1 MKVALLLLTLL
12 ILSNAAMAQEDTE
25 WPSLNYLRSDYRASV
40 VVARVRVTEAEIVSR
55 IPGYDDWR
63 IVCAV
68 VEPFKGK
75 FRKGQTF
82 TFYHGA
88 EAGFKKELF
97 LGEKI
102 IFLHRNYHDKEKRWV
117 YAVIENSTLPYNEDR
132 VVKLRKIKREQ
143 KKPTAKSEVRGQFGW
158 LASNH

>member
-1 MKVALLLLTLL
+1 MKIALTLLLL
-12 ILSNAAMAQEDTE
+12 LSTAAMAQDDPQ
-25 WPSLNYLRSDYRASV
+25 WPSLNYLRSDYRESV
-40 VVARVRVTEAEIVSR
+40 VVGHVRVTEAEIVNR

-63 IVCAV
+63 IVCEV

-75 FRKGQTF
+75 FKKGQTF
-82 TFYHGA
+82 TYYHGA

-102 IFLHRNYHDKEKRWV
+102 LFLHRNYHDKEKRWV

-132 VVKLRKIKREQ
+132 VVKLRKIKRSVQ
-143 KKPTAKSEVRGQFGW
+143 RKPAAK
-158 LASNH
+158 H

>member
-1 MKVALLLLTLL
+1 MRLALSLIILLST
-12 ILSNAAMAQEDTE
+12 AAIAQDDPQ
-25 WPSLNYLRSDYRASV
+25 WPSLSYLRSDYRESV
-40 VVARVRVTEAEIVSR
+40 IVAHVKVTQAEIVSR

-63 IVCAV
+63 IVGEV

-75 FRKGQTF
+75 FRKGQKL

-88 EAGFKKELF
+88 EAGFKQALF

-132 VVKLRKIKREQ
+132 VHKLRIIKRSHPSKPPA
-143 KKPTAKSEVRGQFGW
+143 KKR
-158 LASNH
+158 

>member
-1 MKVALLLLTLL
+1 MKAALSLL
-12 ILSNAAMAQEDTE
+12 ILLLSTTALAQDDPQ
-25 WPSLNYLRSDYRASV
+25 WPSLSYLRSDYRESV
-40 VVARVRVTEAEIVSR
+40 VVAHVRVTQAEIVNR

-63 IVCAV
+63 VVGEI

-75 FRKGQTF
+75 FRKGQSL

-88 EAGFKKELF
+88 ETGFKQEVF

-102 IFLHRNYHDKEKRWV
+102 IFLHRNYVEKEKRWV

-132 VVKLRKIKREQ
+132 ERKLRIIKRSAQ
-143 KKPTAKSEVRGQFGW
+143 KKSSAKT
-158 LASNH
+158 H

>member
-1 MKVALLLLTLL
+1 MKVALTLL
-12 ILSNAAMAQEDTE
+12 IFLLSTVAIAQDNAQ
-25 WPSLNYLRSDYRASV
+25 WPSLSYLRSDYRESV
-40 VVARVRVTEAEIVSR
+40 VVAHVRVTESEIVSR

-63 IVCAV
+63 IVCEV

-75 FRKGQTF
+75 FKKGQTL
-82 TFYHGA
+82 TYYHGA

-102 IFLHRNYHDKEKRWV
+102 VFLHRNYHDKEKRWV

-132 VVKLRKIKREQ
+132 VTKLRKIKRAAQ
-143 KKPTAKSEVRGQFGW
+143 RKPATK
-158 LASNH
+158 H

>member
-1 MKVALLLLTLL
+1 MSSPKIILTLLLLFGVP
-12 ILSNAAMAQEDTE
+12 AMAQDDAN
-25 WPSLNYLRSDYRASV
+25 WPSLSYLRSDYRESV
-40 VVARVRVTEAEIVSR
+40 IVAHVRVTQAEIVNR

-63 IVCAV
+63 LVCEV

-88 EAGFKKELF
+88 EAGFKQELF

-102 IFLHRNYHDKEKRWV
+102 VFLHRNYHEADKKWV
-117 YAVIENSTLPYNEDR
+117 YAVIENSTLPYNDDR
-132 VVKLRKIKREQ
+132 VHKLKIIKRSAQ
-143 KKPTAKSEVRGQFGW
+143 KTKPAVK
-158 LASNH
+158 H

>member
-1 MKVALLLLTLL
+1 MLRTVLAISLLAF
-12 ILSNAAMAQEDTE
+12 SGAASVQDDPQ
-25 WPSLNYLRSDYRASV
+25 WPSLSYLRSDYRESV
-40 VVARVRVTEAEIVSR
+40 IVAHVRVTQAEIVNR

-63 IVCAV
+63 LVCEV

-88 EAGFKKELF
+88 EAGFKQELF

-102 IFLHRNYHDKEKRWV
+102 VFLHRNYHEADKKWV
-117 YAVIENSTLPYNEDR
+117 YAVIENSTLPYNDDR
-132 VVKLRKIKREQ
+132 VRKLRIIKRSGQ
-143 KKPTAKSEVRGQFGW
+143 KTKLAAK
-158 LASNH
+158 H

>member
-1 MKVALLLLTLL
+1 MSSPKLILTLLLLLGVP
-12 ILSNAAMAQEDTE
+12 AMAQDDQN
-25 WPSLNYLRSDYRASV
+25 WPSLNYLRSDYRESV
-40 VVARVRVTEAEIVSR
+40 IVAHVRVTQAEIVNR

-63 IVCAV
+63 LVCEV

-88 EAGFKKELF
+88 EAGFKRELF

-102 IFLHRNYHDKEKRWV
+102 VFLHRNYHEADKKWV
-117 YAVIENSTLPYNEDR
+117 YAVIENSTLPFNDDR
-132 VVKLRKIKREQ
+132 VRKLRIIKRSGQ
-143 KKPTAKSEVRGQFGW
+143 KTKPAVK
-158 LASNH
+158 H

>member
-1 MKVALLLLTLL
+1 MSMKVALSLL
-12 ILSNAAMAQEDTE
+12 ILLLSTPAMAQDDPQ
-25 WPSLNYLRSDYRASV
+25 WPSLSYLRSDYRESV
-40 VVARVRVTEAEIVSR
+40 IVARVLVTQAEIVNR

-63 IVCAV
+63 IVCEV

-102 IFLHRNYHDKEKRWV
+102 VFLHRNYHEAEKKRV
-117 YAVIENSTLPYNEDR
+117 YAVIENSTLPYNDDR
-132 VVKLRKIKREQ
+132 VHKLRVIKRSAQ
-143 KKPTAKSEVRGQFGW
+143 KTKPAVK
-158 LASNH
+158 H

>member
-1 MKVALLLLTLL
+1 MKVALSLL
-12 ILSNAAMAQEDTE
+12 ILLMSTAAMAQDDPQ
-25 WPSLNYLRSDYRASV
+25 WPSLSYLRSDYRESV
-40 VVARVRVTEAEIVSR
+40 IVARVRVTQAEIVNR

-63 IVCAV
+63 LVCEV

-97 LGEKI
+97 LGDKI
-102 IFLHRNYHDKEKRWV
+102 VFLHRNYHEADKQWV

-132 VVKLRKIKREQ
+132 VHKLRIIKRSAQ
-143 KKPTAKSEVRGQFGW
+143 KTKPPVKR
-158 LASNH
+158 

>member
-1 MKVALLLLTLL
+1 MTRQILKTALSLLVLL
-12 ILSNAAMAQEDTE
+12 STAALAQDNQE
-25 WPSLNYLRSDYRASV
+25 WPSLSYLRSDYRESV
-40 VVARVRVTEAEIVSR
+40 IVAHVRVTEAENVNR

-63 IVCAV
+63 IVCEV

-82 TFYHGA
+82 TYYHGA
-88 EAGFKKELF
+88 EAGFKKDLF

-102 IFLHRNYHDKEKRWV
+102 VFLHRNYHEKEKRWV

-132 VVKLRKIKREQ
+132 VRKLRIIKRSG
-143 KKPTAKSEVRGQFGW
+143 KKPAK
-158 LASNH
+158 H

>member
-1 MKVALLLLTLL
+1 MSSPKIILTLLLLLGVP
-12 ILSNAAMAQEDTE
+12 AMAQDDAN
-25 WPSLNYLRSDYRASV
+25 WPSLKYLRSDYRESV
-40 VVARVRVTEAEIVSR
+40 VVAHVRVTQAEIVGR

-63 IVCAV
+63 LVCEV

-102 IFLHRNYHDKEKRWV
+102 VFLHRNYHEADKKWV
-117 YAVIENSTLPYNEDR
+117 YAVIENSTLPFNDDR
-132 VVKLRKIKREQ
+132 VRKLRIIKRSAQ
-143 KKPTAKSEVRGQFGW
+143 KTKPAR
-158 LASNH
+158 

>member
-1 MKVALLLLTLL
+1 MLRTVLAISLLAL
-12 ILSNAAMAQEDTE
+12 SGAASVQDDQN
-25 WPSLNYLRSDYRASV
+25 WPSLSYLRSDYRESV
-40 VVARVRVTEAEIVSR
+40 IVAHVRVTQAEIVNR

-63 IVCAV
+63 LVCEV

-88 EAGFKKELF
+88 EAGFKQELF

-102 IFLHRNYHDKEKRWV
+102 VFLHRNYHEADKKWV
-117 YAVIENSTLPYNEDR
+117 YAVIENSTLPYNDDR
-132 VVKLRKIKREQ
+132 VRKLRIIKRSTQ
-143 KKPTAKSEVRGQFGW
+143 KTKPAAK
-158 LASNH
+158 H

>member
-1 MKVALLLLTLL
+1 MFRLKTILPILLLVAVPA
-12 ILSNAAMAQEDTE
+12 IAQDDPQ
-25 WPSLNYLRSDYRASV
+25 WPSLNYLRSDYRESV
-40 VVARVRVTEAEIVSR
+40 IVAHVRVTQAEIVSR

-63 IVCAV
+63 LVCEV

-75 FRKGQTF
+75 FQKGQTL

-102 IFLHRNYHDKEKRWV
+102 IFLHRNYHDQEKLWV

-132 VVKLRKIKREQ
+132 VIKLRKIKRTARQ
-143 KKPTAKSEVRGQFGW
+143 KTAGKHGAAQVE
-158 LASNH
+158 